1 MTETDQANSWGAW
14 LATKLDEREWRQADL
29 VRESGGLIKRD
40 RASKW
45 LSGNERPSHRLAI
58 VVANTLDLPH
68 EEALEAA
75 GFTAESS
82 KREKDLEEALA
93 QIDKQFGPGGTMTL
107 AQKQERMPSLSRL
120 ELFRELDQHPDHLIL
135 QYLTERAL
143 RRRFRTDADQPTADV
158 GGVDDDVPVL
168 SREEERELRKSDH
181 DLAAYRGRN
190 EADIPHA
197 E

>member
-82 KREKDLEEALA
+82 KREKDLDEALA
-93 QIDKQFGPGGTMTL
+93 QIDRQFGAGGTMTL
-107 AQKQERMPSLSRL
+107 AHRQERTPSLTRL
-120 ELFRELDQHPDHLIL
+120 ELFRELDQHPDYLIL
-135 QYLTERAL
+135 QYLAERAL
-143 RRRFRTDADQPTADV
+143 RSRYRTDVGQPAGDV
-158 GGVDDDVPVL
+158 GDSADDV
-168 SREEERELRKSDH
+168 EERERQQAEYARAARARSRDRGE
-181 DLAAYRGRN
+181 DLL
-190 EADIPHA
+190 
-197 E
+197 